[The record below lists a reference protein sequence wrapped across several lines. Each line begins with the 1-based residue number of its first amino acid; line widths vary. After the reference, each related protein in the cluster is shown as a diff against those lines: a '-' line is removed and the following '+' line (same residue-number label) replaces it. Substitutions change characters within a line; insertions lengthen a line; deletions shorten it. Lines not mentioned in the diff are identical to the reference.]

1 MSLPYPPSLEEAEGS
16 VNNSANEI
24 HLNSVLSD
32 RRQSAIIGNT
42 HTIKN
47 NANTTSKPEL
57 IRLQLIPWST
67 VPMIKPILN
76 ELVERRV
83 REGQSF
89 KVGRQVQKEGMPL
102 PTEPP
107 NPLDV
112 WFSSKVVSRSHAE
125 FSIKDGLIWIRD
137 VGSSSGTFLNKN
149 RLSPTTKESK
159 PFQVK
164 EGDIIQFG
172 VDYKGK
178 PDDIYKSITIR
189 IGFYDQSWVH
199 EKIKKSNPLKFR
211 NCLINLLN
219 STKESEQS
227 TDDQTAE
234 CCICFDETG
243 PFQALFLAPCCHCY
257 HYKCVASIIVQSAMF
272 QCPLC
277 RQVAN
282 LTASVSMENL
292 NSAIDENVVAIGAKG
307 DPNRKYSSAP
317 PPNNAAVETGNPVV
331 NEISPKKRRSSFTAR
346 ISTFLGRRSSTSA
359 SDSTSPSP
367 SGNPSATPQSNSNSP
382 VLRNSV
388 SAHPFQPVSESNE
401 NNNINAG
408 EDQLAEEADIEPVI
422 ENNDNAPHYVVS
434 SVEGNLFAQL
444 PPEISNS
451 NIPRSITVNTFEENN
466 DINVGNEVQ
475 VVNIP
480 GTINE
485 V

>member
-178 PDDIYKSITIR
+178 PD
-189 IGFYDQSWVH
+189 
-199 EKIKKSNPLKFR
+199 
-211 NCLINLLN
+211 
-219 STKESEQS
+219 ESEQS

-367 SGNPSATPQSNSNSP
+367 NGNPSATPQSNSNSP